1 MLTSSHFP
9 YNRFVKEKAIAEYH
23 DWLAA
28 DDGLTPEF
36 FARLRAGMGAARL
49 LYGERP
55 LGVALRP
62 HLLDRARYDALARA
76 SETLAGAFETLA
88 AGMLASPDVLD
99 RVGLTDGER
108 RLALVH
114 PGFASP
120 AVTTRLDAFL
130 VGDEIKFV
138 EYNAENPSSLTDQ
151 PGLNQILFDVPAL
164 ARLAERYHL
173 WQPDPAAALL
183 LSLLETFREW
193 AGGGAR
199 RAAPNVAILDWHDLP
214 TAHEFVLL
222 RNYFASRG
230 VPTIICSPD
239 ELEYEG
245 GRLRRGGFPVDLVY
259 KRVIIHEY
267 LARYDETHALWRAY
281 ADGAVCVVN
290 PFRCKMLHKKAAFEL
305 LTDDTCAGWFTAGER
320 EVIRAC
326 VPWTRRVAERKT
338 SDAGGREIDLSEFV
352 RRNREELIL
361 KPNDDY
367 GGHGVC
373 PGRSVSE
380 SEWERMIAV
389 ALAGDFVVQEIV
401 EVPAEEFPV
410 FGERAWAVQPMYVD
424 TNPFIFRG
432 RAEGALVR
440 LSQSPVVNVTSGGG
454 ETGLFVIEGEA
465 GRT

>member
-1 MLTSSHFP
+1 M
-9 YNRFVKEKAIAEYH
+9 REKAIAEYH

-36 FARLRAGMGAARL
+36 FAGLRAAMGAARL

-62 HLLDRARYDALARA
+62 HLLDRPRYDALARA
-76 SETLAGAFETLA
+76 SKTLAGAFEKLA
-88 AGMLASPDVLD
+88 AGMLASPAVLD
-99 RVGLTDGER
+99 RVGLTDAER

-130 VGDEIKFV
+130 VGGAIKFV
-138 EYNAENPSSLTDQ
+138 EYNAENPSSMTDQ
-151 PGLNQILFDVPAL
+151 AGLNQVLFEVPAL

-173 WQPDPAAALL
+173 WQPDPVAALL

-193 AGGGAR
+193 GGGGR
-199 RAAPNVAILDWHDLP
+199 RAAPNVAILDWPNLP
-214 TAHEFVLL
+214 TRHEFVLL

-245 GRLRRGGFPVDLVY
+245 GRLRSGGFPVDLVY

-267 LARYDETHALWRAY
+267 LARYDDTHALWRAY
-281 ADGAVCVVN
+281 ADGAVCLVN

-305 LTDDTCAGWFTAGER
+305 LTDEACAGWFSRAER

-338 SDAGGREIDLSEFV
+338 ADARGREIDLSEFV
-352 RRNREELIL
+352 RRNREGLIL

-373 PGRSVSE
+373 LGRTASE

-401 EVPAEEFPV
+401 GVPTEEFPV
-410 FGERAWAVQPMYVD
+410 FGERGWAVQPMYVD

-454 ETGLFVIEGEA
+454 ETGLFVIEGEVSA
-465 GRT
+465 GV